1 MAEWQRTHTCNE
13 LREEHVGQ
21 TVTLNGWVLTARDN
35 GQQVFADVRDRYG
48 LTQVVFH
55 KANDADLFAQAQ
67 KLKNEWV
74 LSVTGTVRKR
84 LPGAERADIPTGAVE
99 IEAKTLRVLNTCPP
113 LPFEVSEFG
122 TELAN
127 EDLRLQYRYLDLR
140 RRSLQK
146 VLILRHRLCKV
157 IRDFMDAHNFLEVET
172 PMLGKSTPEGARDY
186 LVPSRVFNGEFFAL
200 PQSPQLYKQLLMISG
215 YDRYFQIARCL
226 RDEDLRADRQPE
238 FTQLDVEMSFVERED
253 VLSVMEKLAADIFDK
268 CLGVK
273 VPIPFPRYS
282 YAEVMAKYGSDKP
295 DLRFGLEITDVTDIA
310 GASEAKFLKDAIEAK
325 GVVRAI
331 NAKGAATKFSN
342 VALKPGGELPKV
354 AETYKAKGLA
364 FLKVEGGK
372 FTGSVEKFF
381 NDELKAK
388 LKERLG
394 AGDGDL
400 LLFVAGPEAVVCD
413 ALGAL
418 RVHVANALKLYKNWW
433 EEKAEHDEAEK
444 KKADAAKKKK
454 EPYTPVPFQPRP
466 EHFNFLWVLDFPMF
480 QWNEEENRWDA
491 MHHPFTA
498 PMDEDLE
505 HFAKNENLGK
515 VRAKAYDM
523 VLNGYEVG
531 GGSIRIHRPDI
542 QSRVFEIFGMT
553 PDDAKGRFGFLLDA
567 LQSGAPP
574 HGGIALGL
582 DRWAMIIAGTT
593 NIRDVIAFPKNQRA
607 RDLMTGAPS
616 TVDDRQIKELGIAL
630 TAATCARLDEE
641 KRRKEEE
648 EKAKREK
655 EKGGK

>member
-21 TVTLNGWVLTARDN
+21 TATLNGWVLTTRKDN
-35 GQQVFADVRDRYG
+35 FQVFIDLRDRYG
-48 LTQVVFH
+48 LTQVVVH
-55 KANDADLFAQAQ
+55 KSESPEVYAQAAEV
-67 KLKNEWV
+67 KDEWV
-74 LSVTGTVRKR
+74 LSVTGSVRKR
-84 LPGAERADIPTGAVE
+84 LAGAERTDLPTGAIEV
-99 IEAKTLRVLNTCPP
+99 EAKVLRVLNECPP
-113 LPFEVSEFG
+113 ERLKFPINEFG
-122 TELAN
+122 SELAN

-140 RRSLQK
+140 RRSLQR

-157 IRDFMDAHNFLEVET
+157 IRDFMDSSNFLEVET

-238 FTQLDVEMSFVERED
+238 FTQLDVEMSFVERDD
-253 VLSVMEKLAADIFDK
+253 VLSVMEQLAAAIFDK

-273 VPIPFPRYS
+273 IPTPFPRYS

-295 DLRFGLEITDVTDIA
+295 DLRYGLEIVDVSDIA
-310 GASEAKFLKDAIEAK
+310 GASEFGVFKKALEAG

-342 VALKPGGELPKV
+342 TALKPGGELPRV
-354 AETYKAKGLA
+354 VETYRAKGLA
-364 FLKVEGGK
+364 WMKVEGGK
-372 FTGSVEKFF
+372 LTGSIEKFF
-381 NDELKAK
+381 SDELKAK
-388 LKERLG
+388 LVERLS
-394 AGDGDL
+394 AVDGDL
-400 LLFVAGPEAVVCD
+400 LMFVADTESVVCD

-418 RVHVANALKLYKNWW
+418 RIHVANALKLYKNWW
-433 EEKAEHDEAEK
+433 EEKAEHEEAEK
-444 KKADAAKKKK
+444 KKLEAAKKKK
-454 EPYTPVPFQPRP
+454 ESYTPVPFQPRP

-480 QWNEEENRWDA
+480 GWDEEEKRWAA
-491 MHHPFTA
+491 MHHPFTS

-505 HFAKNENLGK
+505 HFRTNENLSK

-531 GGSIRIHRPDI
+531 GGSIRIHRQEV
-542 QSRVFEIFGMT
+542 QSRVFEILGMT
-553 PDDAKGRFGFLLDA
+553 PEDAQGRFGFLLDA
-567 LQSGAPP
+567 LKSGAPP
-574 HGGIALGL
+574 HGGIALGI
-582 DRWAMIIAGTT
+582 DRWCMIIAGTT

-607 RDLMTGAPS
+607 RDLMTGAPAP
-616 TVDDRQIKELGIAL
+616 VDPRQLRELGIRL
-630 TAATCARLDEE
+630 T
-641 KRRKEEE
+641 
-648 EKAKREK
+648 
-655 EKGGK
+655 